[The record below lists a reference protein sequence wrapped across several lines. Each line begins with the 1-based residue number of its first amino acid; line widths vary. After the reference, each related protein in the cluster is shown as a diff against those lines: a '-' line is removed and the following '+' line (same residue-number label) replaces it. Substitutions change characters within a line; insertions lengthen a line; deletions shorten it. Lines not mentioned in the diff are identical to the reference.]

1 MKNNFLKLFIV
12 LSAGY
17 VFLEN
22 KFMLKIRH
30 EFSRKNKNNDIK
42 IAHISDLHKSRFGE
56 NNSRICRILRW
67 ENPDLIFITG
77 DLVSRTENDFSG
89 IKIFL
94 ENLKKIAPVFII
106 YGNHEQSLP
115 ENLHNEFIE
124 IIKNSGIILL
134 ENNCVNLKIRNRNL
148 NIYGLKENYG
158 VYKNGDNYRNL
169 EKITPEI
176 LKNLLGKSPENKMTI
191 LLAHNPFFAEAY
203 SEWGADYTFSGHVH
217 GGLIRIFGK
226 GILSPERKLFPEYSK
241 GIYEIRKMKLCVSG
255 GLGKFRI
262 FNPPEIVIYRI

>member
-1 MKNNFLKLFIV
+1 MKNKFLKLSV
-12 LSAGY
+12 AVVAGY

-30 EFSRKNKNNDIK
+30 EFSGKNGVK
-42 IAHISDLHKSRFGE
+42 IAHISDLHKSRFGK
-56 NNSRICRILRW
+56 NNSRICRILRR
-67 ENPDLIFITG
+67 ENPDVIFITG
-77 DLVSRTENDFSG
+77 DIVSRTENNFSR

-94 ENLKKIAPVFII
+94 EDLNKIAPVFVI

-115 ENLHNEFIE
+115 ENFKNKFIE
-124 IIKNSGIILL
+124 IIKNSGSILL
-134 ENNCVNLKIRNRNL
+134 ENNSVNLKINGRIL
-148 NIYGLKENYG
+148 NIYGLRESYNT
-158 VYKNGDNYRNL
+158 YKNGESYRNL

-176 LKNLLGKSPENKMTI
+176 LVNLLGKSPEENTTI

-241 GIYEIRKMKLCVSG
+241 GIYQINKMKLCVSG

-262 FNPPEIVIYRI
+262 FNPPEIVIYKI

>member
-1 MKNNFLKLFIV
+1 MKSKFLKLFLV
-12 LSAGY
+12 SSAGY
-17 VFLEN
+17 IFLEN
-22 KFMLKIRH
+22 KFILKIRR
-30 EFSRKNKNNDIK
+30 EFSGKNKENDIK
-42 IAHISDLHKSRFGE
+42 TAHISDLHKSRFGV
-56 NNSRICRILRW
+56 NNSRICRVLRR
-67 ENPDLIFITG
+67 EKPDIIFITG

-94 ENLKKIAPVFII
+94 ENLNKIAPVFII

-115 ENLHNEFIE
+115 EILHNEFIQTV
-124 IIKNSGIILL
+124 KKSGVILL
-134 ENNCVNLKIRNRNL
+134 ENNSVNLKIKGRNL
-148 NIYGLKENYG
+148 NIYGLKEDYK
-158 VYKNGDNYRNL
+158 VYKNGDTYRNL

-176 LKNLLGKSPENKMTI
+176 LKNLLGKSPENKTTI

-241 GIYEIRKMKLCVSG
+241 GIYKIKKMKLCVSG